1 MKIKDLLL
9 IFLSLSFSVSL
20 VLFSAFQVG
29 RSQVQAETG
38 IVGEEIEATS
48 GGEAVVNQSS
58 TAENNKVD
66 YYLPYPGILPDHPL
80 YWLKMFR
87 DRLMLLLTQ
96 DPQVKLEKLMV
107 YADKRLGA
115 AKVLIEGGKVQL
127 GITTATKGEK
137 YLEQV
142 VSQWQI
148 LKKAN
153 KTTLETKERLNKEFA
168 KHKEILTDLLKKVPD
183 QNKAVMESLLE
194 KVNNFYNQ
202 LT

>member
-20 VLFSAFQVG
+20 VLFSAFQIA
-29 RSQVQAETG
+29 RSQVQAQTG

-48 GGEAVVNQSS
+48 GGEVMVNQI
-58 TAENNKVD
+58 TTENNKVD

-80 YWLKMFR
+80 YWLKMLR
-87 DRLMLLLTQ
+87 DRLILLLTAE
-96 DPQVKLEKLMV
+96 PQAKLEKLML

-142 VSQWQI
+142 VLEWQI

-183 QNKAVMESLLE
+183 QNKAVIESLLE